1 MLRSLV
7 GSEMCIRDRYQR
19 RVRDTHFRDMAAPND
34 NITIIGCGRL
44 GLCLALCFDRAKYNV
59 LAVDIFPDYVK
70 ALNDRSFNSKEP
82 RVNEFLAEAGDF
94 KATTDIEEGIA
105 HSDILYVL
113 VDTPSTG
120 GDRHYDT
127 SKLGNVLAAINQRK
141 VKNKHVIIGCTI
153 MPGYIRNIAAHLLR
167 DCENVTISYNPEFI
181 QQGDII
187 RGFLNPDMVLIGE
200 GSQEVGDFMIEL
212 YKRTCENQPVV
223 GRMSAESAEICK
235 ISINCFITTKISYC
249 NMVGDIA
256 DRTPGAEKN
265 EILQAVGAD
274 SRIGGKC
281 LRPGY
286 GFGGPCF
293 PRDNRAL
300 GGYAE
305 SIGIKPLIPLATDN
319 YNKIH
324 TQIMIENKLAEN
336 RAEYTFSDVAYKPQ
350 CPVPI
355 IEESQKLAVA
365 AGIAKAGKRVIIED
379 RDFIV
384 ACVRAEF
391 GSMFEY
397 KVTN

>member
-1 MLRSLV
+1 M
-7 GSEMCIRDRYQR
+7 GGIEIEEMAE
-19 RVRDTHFRDMAAPND
+19 AATLD
-34 NITIIGCGRL
+34 DKKITIIGCGRL
-44 GLCLALCFDRAKYNV
+44 VLCLALCFDRAKYDV
-59 LAVDIFPDYVK
+59 LAVDIFPDYVRQ
-70 ALNDRSFNSKEP
+70 LNDRTFSSKEP
-82 RVNEFLAEAGDF
+82 RVNEFLAEADKF
-94 KATTDIEEGIA
+94 RATTDIKEGIE
-105 HSDILYVL
+105 HCDILYVL

-120 GDRHYDT
+120 GNRHYDT
-127 SKLGNVLAAINQRK
+127 SKLGNVLAAINAHK

-153 MPGYIRNIAAHLLR
+153 MPGYIRNIATHLLR
-167 DCENVTISYNPEFI
+167 DCENVSISYNPEFI

-200 GSQEVGDFMIEL
+200 GCKEIGDHMVQL
-212 YKRTCENQPVV
+212 YNDVCENQPVM
-223 GRMSAESAEICK
+223 GRMAAESAEICK
-235 ISINCFITTKISYC
+235 IAINCFITTKISYA

-281 LRPGY
+281 LRPGF

-305 SIGIKPLIPLATDN
+305 SIGIKPLIPIATDQ
-319 YNKIH
+319 YNSLH
-324 TQIMIENKLAEN
+324 TQIMIENRLAEN
-336 RAEYTFSDVAYKPQ
+336 RSEYTFSDVAYKPQ

-365 AGIAKAGKRVIIED
+365 AGVARAGKRVTIED
-379 RDFIV
+379 RDFII

-391 GSMFEY
+391 GNMFDY
-397 KVTN
+397 RVVQSL

>member
-1 MLRSLV
+1 MGTSRFLGHGTMVSIAD
-7 GSEMCIRDRYQR
+7 EKK
-19 RVRDTHFRDMAAPND
+19 
-34 NITIIGCGRL
+34 ITIIGCGRL
-44 GLCLALCFDRAKYNV
+44 GLCLALCFDRAKYDV
-59 LAVDIFPDYVK
+59 LAVDIFPDYVRK
-70 ALNDRSFNSKEP
+70 LNDRTFDSKEP
-82 RVNEFLAEAGDF
+82 RVNEFLQAEGCTLNATCDIKAG
-94 KATTDIEEGIA
+94 IE

-120 GDRHYDT
+120 GNRHYDT
-127 SKLGNVLAAINQRK
+127 SKLGNVLAAINAQK
-141 VKNKHVIIGCTI
+141 LKDKHVIIGCTI
-153 MPGYIRNIAAHLLR
+153 MPGYIHNIAKHLLR

-200 GSQEVGDFMIEL
+200 GCKEIGDHMVNL
-212 YKRTCENQPVV
+212 YGDVCENTPVM
-223 GRMSAESAEICK
+223 GRMAAESAEICK
-235 ISINCFITTKISYC
+235 IAINCFITTKISYC

-274 SRIGGKC
+274 SRIGTKC

-300 GGYAE
+300 GGYAK
-305 SIGIKPLIPLATDN
+305 SIGIDPKIPIATDE
-319 YNKIH
+319 YNDYH
-324 TQIMIENKLAEN
+324 TQIMIKSKLAEGKD
-336 RAEYTFSDVAYKPQ
+336 EYTFSDVAYKPQ

-365 AGIAKAGKRVIIED
+365 AGIAKAGKKVTIED
-379 RDFIV
+379 RDFII

-391 GSMFEY
+391 GSLFEY
-397 KVTN
+397 RVI

>member
-1 MLRSLV
+1 
-7 GSEMCIRDRYQR
+7 
-19 RVRDTHFRDMAAPND
+19 
-34 NITIIGCGRL
+34 
-44 GLCLALCFDRAKYNV
+44 LALCFDRAKYNV

-70 ALNDRSFNSKEP
+70 ALNDRTFNSKEP
-82 RVNEFLAEAGDF
+82 RVNEFLAEADTF
-94 KATTDIEEGIA
+94 RATTDIKEGIE

-120 GDRHYDT
+120 GNRHYDT
-127 SKLGNVLAAINQRK
+127 SKLGNVLAAINAHK
-141 VKNKHVIIGCTI
+141 VENKHVIIGCTI
-153 MPGYIRNIAAHLLR
+153 MPGYIRNIASHLLR
-167 DCENVTISYNPEFI
+167 DCKNTSISYNPEFI

-200 GSQEVGDFMIEL
+200 GCKEIGDHMVEL
-212 YKRTCENQPVV
+212 YKDVCENTPVM
-223 GRMSAESAEICK
+223 GRMAAESAEICK
-235 ISINCFITTKISYC
+235 IAINCFITTKISYC

-265 EILQAVGAD
+265 EILAAVGAD
-274 SRIGGKC
+274 SRIGTKC

-300 GGYAE
+300 GGYAK
-305 SIGIKPLIPLATDN
+305 SIGINPLIPIATDE
-319 YNKIH
+319 YNNLH
-324 TQIMIENKLAEN
+324 TEIMIQNKLAEDKP
-336 RAEYTFSDVAYKPQ
+336 EYIFSDVAYKPQ

-365 AGIAKAGKRVIIED
+365 QGVAKAGKKVVIED
-379 RDFIV
+379 RDFII

-391 GSMFEY
+391 GHMFEY
-397 KVTN
+397 RVVA

>member
-1 MLRSLV
+1 MSL
-7 GSEMCIRDRYQR
+7 
-19 RVRDTHFRDMAAPND
+19 
-34 NITIIGCGRL
+34 NITVIGCGRL

-59 LAVDIFPDYVK
+59 LAVDIFPEYVK
-70 ALNDRSFNSKEP
+70 ALNDRTFNSKEP
-82 RVNEFLAEAGDF
+82 RVNEFLAEANTF
-94 KATTDIEEGIA
+94 RATTDIKEGIE

-120 GDRHYDT
+120 GNRHYDT
-127 SKLGNVLAAINQRK
+127 SKLGNVLAAINSHR

-153 MPGYIRNIAAHLLR
+153 MPGYIRNIATNLLR
-167 DCENVTISYNPEFI
+167 DCENVSISYNPEFI
-181 QQGDII
+181 QQGDIV

-200 GSQEVGDFMIEL
+200 GCKEVGDHMEAL
-212 YKRTCENQPVV
+212 YKEVCENTPVF

-235 ISINCFITTKISYC
+235 IAINCFITTKISYC

-256 DRTPGAEKN
+256 DRTPGADKN
-265 EILQAVGAD
+265 ELLAAVGAD

-305 SIGIKPLIPLATDN
+305 SIGIKPLIPIATDE
-319 YNKIH
+319 YNSLH
-324 TQIMIENKLAEN
+324 TQIMIENRLAEN
-336 RAEYTFSDVAYKPQ
+336 RSEYTFSDVAYKPQ

-365 AGIAKAGKRVIIED
+365 AGVARAGKRVTIED
-379 RDFIV
+379 RDFII

-391 GSMFEY
+391 GNLFEY
-397 KVTN
+397 KVSN

>member
-1 MLRSLV
+1 MGLHT
-7 GSEMCIRDRYQR
+7 Q
-19 RVRDTHFRDMAAPND
+19 TMAAVAD
-34 NITIIGCGRL
+34 EKKITIIGCGRL
-44 GLCLALCFDRAKYNV
+44 GLCLALCFDRAKYDV

-70 ALNDRSFNSKEP
+70 ALNDRTFNSKEP
-82 RVNEFLAEAGDF
+82 RVSEFLAEAGTF
-94 KATTDIEEGIA
+94 RATTDIKEGIE

-113 VDTPSTG
+113 VDTPSTR

-127 SKLGNVLAAINQRK
+127 SKLGNVLAAINAHK
-141 VKNKHVIIGCTI
+141 VQNKHVIIGCTI
-153 MPGYIRNIAAHLLR
+153 MPGYIRNIAGHLLR
-167 DCENVTISYNPEFI
+167 DCTNTSISYNPEFI

-200 GSQEVGDFMIEL
+200 GCKEIGDHMVQL
-212 YKRTCENQPVV
+212 YNDVCENQPVM
-223 GRMSAESAEICK
+223 GRMAAESAEICK
-235 ISINCFITTKISYC
+235 IAINCFITTKISYA

-265 EILQAVGAD
+265 EILAAVGAD
-274 SRIGGKC
+274 SRIGTKC

-300 GGYAE
+300 GGYAK
-305 SIGIKPLIPLATDN
+305 SIGIEPLIPIATDQ
-319 YNKIH
+319 YNNLH
-324 TQIMIENKLAEN
+324 TQIMIENKIAED
-336 RAEYTFSDVAYKPQ
+336 RPEYVFSDVAYKPQ

-365 AGIAKAGKRVIIED
+365 AGVAKAGKKVIIED

-397 KVTN
+397 RVVN

>member
-1 MLRSLV
+1 
-7 GSEMCIRDRYQR
+7 
-19 RVRDTHFRDMAAPND
+19 MAQCDESTKAD
-34 NITIIGCGRL
+34 KKITIIGCGRL
-44 GLCLALCFDRAKYNV
+44 GLCLALCFDRAKYDV
-59 LAVDIFPDYVK
+59 LAVDVFPDYVK
-70 ALNDRSFNSKEP
+70 ALNERTFSSKEP
-82 RVNEFLAEAGDF
+82 RVDEFLAAATTF
-94 KATTDIEEGIA
+94 QATTDIKAGID

-120 GDRHYDT
+120 GDRHYDC
-127 SKLGNVLAAINQRK
+127 SKLGNVLAAINAHK
-141 VKNKHVIIGCTI
+141 VQNKHVIIGCTI
-153 MPGYIRNIAAHLLR
+153 MPGYIRNVASHLLR
-167 DCENVTISYNPEFI
+167 DCENISISYNPEFI

-200 GSQEVGDFMIEL
+200 GCGEIGDHMVEL
-212 YKRTCENQPVV
+212 YKDVCENEPIL

-235 ISINCFITTKISYC
+235 IAINCFITTKISYC

-256 DRTPGAEKN
+256 DRTPGAEKL
-265 EILQAVGAD
+265 EILRAVGAD
-274 SRIGGKC
+274 SRIGRKC
-281 LRPGY
+281 LLPGY

-305 SIGIKPLIPLATDN
+305 SIGIEPLIPMATDN
-319 YNKIH
+319 YNKLH
-324 TQIMIENKLAEN
+324 SKVMIENKLREHKDVYLF
-336 RAEYTFSDVAYKPQ
+336 RDVAYKPG

-365 AGIAKAGKRVIIED
+365 AGVARAGKKVIIED

-391 GSMFEY
+391 GSLFEY
-397 KVTN
+397 NVVASL